1 MKETDLILV
10 RGGGDIATGSIQ
22 KLWHAGYPLL
32 VLESELPSAIRRYVA
47 LSEAIYE
54 GEWKVEDMTAV
65 RVRTLAEAN
74 EVISSG
80 KIPVLADSHL
90 TILGEVRPFALI
102 DAILAKKNLGT
113 TRDMA
118 GITVG
123 LGPGFT
129 AGVDVDAVVETMRGH
144 DLGRLLFQ
152 GSALPDTGVPGL
164 IEGYGKERV
173 VHAPAAGFFESIRKI
188 GDAVEKGEIIA
199 RIGDVPVTAGIGGI
213 IRGMIRDGFPAAEGL
228 KIADIDPR
236 LSQAANCYTISDK
249 ARCIGGSVLEAVMML
264 RNRKPVHGPD
274 SLRENGL

>member
-1 MKETDLILV
+1 MTDTNLILV

-22 KLWHAGYPLL
+22 KLMHAGYPLI
-32 VLESELPSAIRRYVA
+32 VLEAERPSAIRRYVA
-47 LSEAIYE
+47 LSEAVYE
-54 GEWKVEDMTAV
+54 GEWQVEDMTGV
-65 RVRTLAEAN
+65 RIDNFSDADK
-74 EVISSG
+74 VIASG
-80 KIPVLADSHL
+80 KIPVLADPHL
-90 TILGEVRPFALI
+90 RILGEIRPFALI
-102 DAILAKKNLGT
+102 DAILAKRNMGT

-129 AGVDVDAVVETMRGH
+129 AGLDVDAVVETMRGH

-173 VHAPAAGFFESIRKI
+173 VHAPAAGLFESVRKI
-188 GDAVEKGEIIA
+188 GDTVEKGEIIA
-199 RIGDVPVTAGIGGI
+199 KLGDVPVTAGIGGV
-213 IRGMIRDGFPAAEGL
+213 IRGMIRDGYPAAKGL

-249 ARCIGGSVLEAVMML
+249 ARCIGGSVLEAVLML
-264 RNRKPVHGPD
+264 RNLGMVNAPD
-274 SLRENGL
+274 STRGL

>member
-1 MKETDLILV
+1 MTDSDLILV

-22 KLWHAGYPLL
+22 KLWHAGYPVL
-32 VLESELPSAIRRYVA
+32 VLESERPSAIRRYAA

-54 GEWKVEDMTAV
+54 SEWKVEDMTGV
-65 RVRTLAEAN
+65 RVRSLAEAN
-74 EVISSG
+74 EVIACG
-80 KIPVLADSHL
+80 KIPVMTDPHL
-90 TILGEVRPFALI
+90 RVLGEIRPFALV

-113 TRDMA
+113 TRNMA

-123 LGPGFT
+123 LGPGFI

-144 DLGRLLFQ
+144 DLGRLIFA

-173 VHAPAAGFFESIRKI
+173 VHAPSSGLFESIRKI
-188 GDAVEKGEIIA
+188 GDTVQRDETIA

-213 IRGMIRDGFPAAEGL
+213 IRGMIRDGYPACAGL

-236 LSQAANCYTISDK
+236 LSQAANCHTISDK
-249 ARCIGGSVLEAVMML
+249 ARCIGGSVLEAVIML
-264 RNRKPVHGPD
+264 RNRKNIQTDRH
-274 SLRENGL
+274 S